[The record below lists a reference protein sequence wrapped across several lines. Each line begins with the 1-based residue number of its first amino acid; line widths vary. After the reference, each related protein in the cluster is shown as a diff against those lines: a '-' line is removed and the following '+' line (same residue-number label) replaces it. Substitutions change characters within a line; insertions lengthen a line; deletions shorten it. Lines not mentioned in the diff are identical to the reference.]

1 MDPNTKLILDELH
14 KGFSNE
20 QVGHLESAAAVFDE
34 GKPRIEAFV
43 EDVKLE
49 VGKLSHHWD
58 RSVRDITNTGPGIIP
73 NPKSVTER
81 PPALDG
87 SADGSDGH
95 CDTNCYRDWEGGFGS
110 VYVQTHLLIKGSLA
124 TFMKKFLADKLTGV
138 QPLPSALHVQVARGG
153 IMACSSHLPAA

>member
-110 VYVQTHLLIKGSLA
+110 VYVQTHLLIKGTYHSN
-124 TFMKKFLADKLTGV
+124 
-138 QPLPSALHVQVARGG
+138 LPTPHGFKQFQGHISDYPR
-153 IMACSSHLPAA
+153 SSTEYPCEFR